1 MLKSVRRLAVLSSH
15 VQNVNRNMCLSGA
28 TATSARAPII
38 FVHPKFCLVDEK
50 ITIRL
55 TGLASNQIVT
65 FVADVRENGSVFE
78 SRCVYRADDSGVV
91 DNCTSESLDGT
102 FKGVEQMGLF
112 WSLKSVGAR
121 AAMRLVKKDVTRP
134 MEFTIR
140 VFDGNQAEAP
150 EVLSDPL
157 TKTVVR
163 RTFMAPHVKRLPLR
177 DGRFRGTVFLPEG
190 TGPFPA
196 LIDMFGGLVSQVET
210 RAALL
215 ASHGYATLSLAYLYS
230 EGLPQMLMDVDIDY
244 IQEAFEWFSRLEYID
259 ANRLGAVGLCF
270 GGFLALTLTSIL
282 PQIKAV
288 VNINGISITPG
299 EHFGKIDSLGKEWPK
314 KEGVEI
320 TEEGLDLTPA
330 YECKN
335 PRAVPAWQHG
345 AKILVVVGE
354 DDKQVHPKWHTF
366 FQDNIPAQF
375 KDNLQVIRYPD
386 TGHLI
391 EPPHMPFIRAIEPGR
406 KRMMTLDFMPEEFKD
421 EKVMCGGHMVAHSHA
436 QEDAWRRILD
446 FLNMHLGTG
455 SGS

>member
-15 VQNVNRNMCLSGA
+15 VQNVNRNMCSSGA
-28 TATSARAPII
+28 TATSVRAPTIS
-38 FVHPKFCLVDEK
+38 VNPKFSLVDEK
-50 ITIRL
+50 IKIRL

-121 AAMRLVKKDVTRP
+121 VAMRLVKKDVTRP

-150 EVLSDPL
+150 EISSDPL
-157 TKTVVR
+157 SETVVH
-163 RTFMAPHVKRLPLR
+163 RTFMAPDVKRLPLR
-177 DGRFRGTVFLPEG
+177 EGRFRGTVFLPKG
-190 TGPFPA
+190 PGPFPG

-215 ASHGYATLSLAYLYS
+215 ASHGYATLSLAYMYA
-230 EGLPQMLMDVDIDY
+230 EGLPQEVAHVSIDY
-244 IQEAFEWFSRLEYID
+244 IRETFEWFSGLEYID
-259 ANRLGAVGLCF
+259 ASRLGAVGLCF
-270 GGFLALTLTSIL
+270 GGFLSLGLTSIL

-288 VNINGISITPG
+288 VNINGTCITLG
-299 EHFGKIDSLGKEWPK
+299 ENTRELENEWLRTDHTDKIEVTSEGIVIRDIFDSDNA
-314 KEGVEI
+314 V
-320 TEEGLDLTPA
+320 
-330 YECKN
+330 C
-335 PRAVPAWQHG
+335 VPAWQHG

-354 DDKQVHPKWHTF
+354 DDKQVHPKWHTY
-366 FQDNIPAQF
+366 FQDNIPVQF

-391 EPPHMPFIRAIEPGR
+391 EPPHMPFIRAIDAGG
-406 KRMMTLDFMPEEFKD
+406 KRMLTINFIPKQFKD
-421 EKVMCGGHMVAHSHA
+421 QKLMSGGHMVAHSHA
-436 QEDAWRRILD
+436 QEDAWQRILD
-446 FLNMHLGTG
+446 FLHTHLGPGHG
-455 SGS
+455 S